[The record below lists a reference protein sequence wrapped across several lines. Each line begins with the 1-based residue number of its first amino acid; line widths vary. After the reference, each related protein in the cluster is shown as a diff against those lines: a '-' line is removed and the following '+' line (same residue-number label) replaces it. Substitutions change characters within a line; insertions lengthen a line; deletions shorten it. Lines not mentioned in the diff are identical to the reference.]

1 METRSAIVVATDVH
15 KYFGHGETAVH
26 ALDGVTVSF
35 QRGQYTA
42 IMGPSGSGKSTL
54 MHCLAGLDRPTSGS
68 VTIDGVEITNLDD
81 KRLTDLRARQDR
93 LHLPGVQPAP
103 RPDRGGEHHPPADDR
118 GA

>member
-1 METRSAIVVATDVH
+1 MESSAIVVATDMH

-68 VTIDGVEITNLDD
+68 VTIDGVEITTLDD
-81 KRLTDLRARQDR
+81 KRLTDLRRDKIGFIFQAFN
-93 LHLPGVQPAP
+93 LLPC
-103 RPDRGGEHHPPADDR
+103 
-118 GA
+118 